1 MLHNP
6 LADAISAI
14 NNAEKAGKRDC
25 KLTNVSNVALAIL
38 NIFKE
43 RKFIE
48 DFEQVKTPRGVEVT
62 VKLAGKINRCSAIIP
77 HFYVKKNGYEL
88 WEKRYLPAVG
98 IGTIVVSTSQGIKS
112 HRDVDGKIGGSLL
125 AYIY

>member
-25 KLTNVSNVALAIL
+25 KLYNVSNVALAIL
-38 NIFKE
+38 GIFKE
-43 RKFIE
+43 KKFIE
-48 DFEQVKTPRGVEVT
+48 DFQTVKTPRGVEAV
-62 VKLAGKINRCSAIIP
+62 VKLAGKINKCSAISP

-98 IGTIVVSTSQGIKS
+98 VGTLVISTSQGIKS
-112 HRDVDGKIGGSLL
+112 HREVDGKIGGSLL